1 MNIMHF
7 LWFRPL
13 FEPTLHRI
21 MVGSAHFVNNF
32 TTIRSPVVG
41 AENVVDAEVHAVLL
55 EGISWSSSG
64 GRIAV
69 GEPLLHLMMRVRYG

>member
-55 EGISWSSSG
+55 ESEAGSRSG
-64 GRIAV
+64 RGVAIYK
-69 GEPLLHLMMRVRYG
+69 PFLHLMMRV